1 MHRHESTDRWTF
13 TTDFYIFTG
22 MNKKF
27 IFFLIIIV
35 IAGILMSVVPMM
47 CSHMKAGDLAIQN
60 GAKLFEQKNFDQAE
74 SFFQQA
80 LKEDCSYSKDT
91 IYMYIANCYSQ
102 KGDFDSAILYRKKAL
117 EIDASDF
124 DNYNNLGMLYRL
136 KKDDASAEIMFKKAT
151 ELAPKNIVAFAS
163 LGALYLTANRI
174 DEAIEYFDKALYI
187 DDSDGAVHA
196 DLAICYARKGKFDDA
211 ENEYA
216 EAVKQKADNLEK
228 FRAELNTLEGASVS
242 K

>member
-1 MHRHESTDRWTF
+1 
-13 TTDFYIFTG
+13 
-22 MNKKF
+22 
-27 IFFLIIIV
+27 
-35 IAGILMSVVPMM
+35 
-47 CSHMKAGDLAIQN
+47 
-60 GAKLFEQKNFDQAE
+60 
-74 SFFQQA
+74 
-80 LKEDCSYSKDT
+80 
-91 IYMYIANCYSQ
+91 
-102 KGDFDSAILYRKKAL
+102 
-117 EIDASDF
+117 
-124 DNYNNLGMLYRL
+124 
-136 KKDDASAEIMFKKAT
+136 MFKKAT